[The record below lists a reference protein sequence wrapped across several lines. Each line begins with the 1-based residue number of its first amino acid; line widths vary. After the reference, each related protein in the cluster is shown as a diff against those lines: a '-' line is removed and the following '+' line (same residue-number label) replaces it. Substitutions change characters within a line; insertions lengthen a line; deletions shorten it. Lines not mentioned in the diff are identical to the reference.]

1 MFILRTC
8 YLPYLNVQ
16 CMWLRCVFIR
26 IVVFECVCSGNSA
39 LFKESLWVMCY
50 LLYCK
55 VRLLWICTMD
65 MSMLACFH
73 CFTAT
78 YRGSPVTSWYLANEV
93 EGMCYLLC
101 CKARLLWI
109 CTMGMSKLV
118 CFTSFTLAC
127 WGGHIRLL
135 TEDPQWLHGI

>member
-1 MFILRTC
+1 MS
-8 YLPYLNVQ
+8 NVLLVVLQ
-16 CMWLRCVFIR
+16 SKVAMDLYNGYINAYIFFHWLVGGGTRQ
-26 IVVFECVCSGNSA
+26 
-39 LFKESLWVMCY
+39 
-50 LLYCK
+50 
-55 VRLLWICTMD
+55 T
-65 MSMLACFH
+65 
-73 CFTAT
+73 T

-101 CKARLLWI
+101 CKVRLLWI

-135 TEDPQWLHGI
+135 TEDPQ